1 MAITTPK
8 MYEIVMN
15 FPEYKDDFARPSLDS
30 VNIWLFESRPSVQN
44 ETQMPR
50 CWILRGYTAEYL
62 CWNQILAGLSTSM
75 SEIRSAVNSFEQVLN
90 INTEIGEVT
99 ILTVKLTILS
109 LMMENYE
116 LA

>member
-1 MAITTPK
+1 
-8 MYEIVMN
+8 
-15 FPEYKDDFARPSLDS
+15 
-30 VNIWLFESRPSVQN
+30 
-44 ETQMPR
+44 
-50 CWILRGYTAEYL
+50 
-62 CWNQILAGLSTSM
+62 M